1 MTVLIIRTKKVARD
15 QAPHCRRKEKKTAS
29 EGSREV
35 PRVFLFPPL
44 QGLVPGYKER
54 REKACADEFQITAYS
69 YIMKRRKNN
78 SHPNSNIIIVVSQEP
93 IKKFAVN

>member
-44 QGLVPGYKER
+44 RGLVPGYKER

-69 YIMKRRKNN
+69 YVHNEEKKKIIRIQIQTLSLLYLYFEKNL
-78 SHPNSNIIIVVSQEP
+78 Q
-93 IKKFAVN
+93 